1 MYQGEQLQWA
11 LTEKR
16 PESLRHYRALLN
28 AAEETVSCRPRET
41 EVEVEQARHRNA
53 ELEAML
59 LITQTWWTLNQL
71 WASFVGLII
80 FKLRD

>member
-1 MYQGEQLQWA
+1 MGIDR
-11 LTEKR
+11 EKAR
-16 PESLRHYRALLN
+16 EPETLSGTVERSRGN
-28 AAEETVSCRPRET
+28 GVMSAEGNRSRGGASE
-41 EVEVEQARHRNA
+41 AYRNA

-59 LITQTWWTLNQL
+59 LITQIWWTLNQL